1 MDAILYMSQAVFE
14 AIIYIATAG
23 MGATV
28 VLLLVILSPSP
39 RKMELMIL

>member
-1 MDAILYMSQAVFE
+1 MDAILYISQAVFE

-28 VLLLVILSPSP
+28 VLLLVILF
-39 RKMELMIL
+39 REFKNHTLW